1 MKRQVCQLIKRL
13 ARDERGF
20 ASAVGLI
27 FLFAILVIGV
37 IVGLVTV
44 RDHIV
49 TEFGDVAVALDNLSQ
64 SFSYTISVDGNNDGD
79 FIDPADTVL
88 TAMYTDD
95 AATLMDLPDAAPA
108 CLNLDVAPINEGD
121 TPTAP
126 TGAFP

>member
-1 MKRQVCQLIKRL
+1 MKCQVCQLVQRL

-44 RDHIV
+44 REHIV

-64 SFSYTISVDGNNDGD
+64 SFCALGT
-79 FIDPADTVL
+79 F
-88 TAMYTDD
+88 
-95 AATLMDLPDAAPA
+95 
-108 CLNLDVAPINEGD
+108 
-121 TPTAP
+121 
-126 TGAFP
+126 